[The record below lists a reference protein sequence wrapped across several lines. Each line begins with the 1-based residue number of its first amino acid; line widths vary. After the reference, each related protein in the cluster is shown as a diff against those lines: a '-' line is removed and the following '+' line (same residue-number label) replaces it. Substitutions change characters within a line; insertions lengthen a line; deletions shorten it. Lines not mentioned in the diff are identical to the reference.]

1 VSAGD
6 RPGRVDVGA
15 LIAEAMAGRS
25 PAELQGLLHDL
36 LAARS
41 LAGGMPGHPAPPSRR
56 GPRRSEVVTY
66 RVRVDLQGTKPPL
79 WRRIELASDLFLDQV
94 HDVIQIAFGW
104 TDSHLH
110 GFGSGPGF
118 YGAQTER
125 YLCPFDV
132 AEGETG
138 VPEGEVRL
146 DEVLTDPADKLYY
159 TYDYGDD
166 WQHVIAL
173 EAVLPRT
180 ATSRRAACTA
190 GRRPGPA
197 EDCGGVHAHELIEV
211 AADPGNPDHADA
223 VLDLAAMYGDVGISS
238 MARTAFSLDAING
251 ALLAWDAVG
260 TDAAPASS
268 GLPGPLGELVSDMRT
283 ASERRLLL
291 SLIDAAGLDQPV
303 LVDAATAERM
313 VRPYSWLLDRVGS
326 DGIRLTQAGYL
337 PPVHVAAAS
346 AELGLADEWIG
357 TGNREHQTVPVLVL
371 RETAQRFGLLRK
383 HSGMLLLTA
392 CGRAV
397 RADPAAL
404 WWHLAERMPP
414 GSRDRCEQQAGLLLL
429 ILVAADATDDL
440 SVTIARFLTASAW
453 MLADG
458 RPLTGGAAARAAW
471 DTKAV
476 LQRIGAFAPARPGCY
491 DSDEP
496 TKPASP
502 SPEPPCGHGP
512 QAAAVAP
519 APGNGR
525 RARHLR
531 EALRASL
538 VDTGRWPGYG
548 RWPGGR
554 APRCRPPGR

>member
-1 VSAGD
+1 
-6 RPGRVDVGA
+6 
-15 LIAEAMAGRS
+15 MAGRS
-25 PAELQGLLHDL
+25 PAELQGLLSSL
-36 LAARS
+36 LAAGQ
-41 LAGGMPGHPAPPSRR
+41 LAGGVLNAPAQPPAPVSRR

-66 RVRVDLQGTKPPL
+66 QVRVDLKGTKPPL
-79 WRRIELASDLFLDQV
+79 WRRLELASDLFLDQV
-94 HDVIQIAFGW
+94 HAIIQIAFGW

-110 GFGSGPGF
+110 GFGSGPD

-132 AEGETG
+132 AEGEIG

-146 DEVLTDPADKLYY
+146 DEVLADPGDKLHYA
-159 TYDYGDD
+159 YDYGDD

-180 ATSRRAACTA
+180 AASLRAACTA

-197 EDCGGVHAHELIEV
+197 EDCGGAHAYELIEA

-223 VLDLAAMYGDVGISS
+223 VTELAAMYGDDAGVAS
-238 MARTAFSLDAING
+238 MTGTAFSLDDING
-251 ALLAWDAVG
+251 ALLAWSSAG
-260 TDAAPASS
+260 KNAAPGST
-268 GLPGPLGELVSDMRT
+268 GLPGPVGELVAKVRT

-291 SLIDAAGLDQPV
+291 SLIDAAGLDQPA

-337 PPVHVAAAS
+337 PPAHVAAAS

-383 HSGMLLLTA
+383 HSGMLMLTA
-392 CGRAV
+392 RGRAV
-397 RADPAAL
+397 RADPVAL

-414 GSRDRCEQQAGLLLL
+414 STRDPCEQQAGLLLL
-429 ILVAADATDDL
+429 VLLAAEATDDL
-440 SVTIARFLTASAW
+440 NATIARLLAASGW

-458 RPLTGGAAARAAW
+458 RPLTEGSAARAAW

-476 LQRIGAFAPARPGCY
+476 LRRIGAFAQDRRGY
-491 DSDEP
+491 DVSDEP
-496 TKPASP
+496 TKVGVTFARAALRTWTAS
-502 SPEPPCGHGP
+502 G
-512 QAAAVAP
+512 A
-519 APGNGR
+519 R
-525 RARHLR
+525 DRARAR
-531 EALRASL
+531 
-538 VDTGRWPGYG
+538 
-548 RWPGGR
+548 
-554 APRCRPPGR
+554 